1 MQICYL
7 IFLSYFLL
15 LVAIT
20 PPLDSKEIKPVNPKR
35 NKSWIFIG
43 RTDAEVPKLWPPQA
57 KSQLIGKDLDAGK
70 DWRQKEKG
78 VTEEEMVRRHHWL
91 SVHKFE
97 QAPGDGEAQGSLVCC
112 SPRGLKEL
120 DTTEWLNWTEEVAAT
135 TVSTFWAASFLAW
148 WACRTTITSSTLK
161 NMERF
166 THLHVILA
174 QGPC

>member
-120 DTTEWLNWTEEVAAT
+120 DTTEWLNSNSPAPPSCVPVPIRPISWHWLCG
-135 TVSTFWAASFLAW
+135 SP
-148 WACRTTITSSTLK
+148 TLGC
-161 NMERF
+161 F
-166 THLHVILA
+166 TAVCYSLTNSHSYILWLEF
-174 QGPC
+174 